1 MKKRSNQSA
10 NRRTP
15 KAPPILI
22 QWRFGLVCVFISLAL
37 VALVARAAFIQVIE
51 PDRLRHE
58 GDLRSIRTEQMHSAR
73 GMITDRQGEALAIS
87 VPVQAVW
94 ADPVTVF
101 KHQGLKKCRSL
112 ARARGCIRT
121 RSASLD

>member
-58 GDLRSIRTEQMHSAR
+58 GTCAQY
-73 GMITDRQGEALAIS
+73 
-87 VPVQAVW
+87 VPN
-94 ADPVTVF
+94 
-101 KHQGLKKCRSL
+101 R
-112 ARARGCIRT
+112 CIQRV
-121 RSASLD
+121 A